1 LDVLPSNESNA
12 TLSLRDG
19 GIAAFGSNPR
29 NNDVFIIN
37 ANTVGFFS
45 PMRLSINNKTGLISG
60 SLPLTNG
67 LDKRTATFSALLIP
81 TGNLAA
87 PFASTGIGHFTL
99 PTTTRGTSLT
109 GLLTLDPRAP

>member
-1 LDVLPSNESNA
+1 MDVLPSQNSNA
-12 TLSLRDG
+12 TLALRDG
-19 GIAAFGSNPR
+19 GIAAFGLNPR
-29 NNDVFIIN
+29 NADVSIFN
-37 ANTVGFFS
+37 ANTVGIDS
-45 PMRLSINNKTGLISG
+45 PSRLSINNKTGLLSG

-67 LDKRTATFSALLIP
+67 PDKRSATFSALLIP

-99 PTTTRGTSLT
+99 PTTTRGTSLS